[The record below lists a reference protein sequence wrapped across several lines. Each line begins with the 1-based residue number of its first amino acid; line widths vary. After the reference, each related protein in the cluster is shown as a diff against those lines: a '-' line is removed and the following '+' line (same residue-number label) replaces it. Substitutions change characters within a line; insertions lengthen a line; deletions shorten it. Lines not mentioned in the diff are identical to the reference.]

1 MTTSRQLP
9 LITPPGPVRNAAV
22 GSVRLLLFNAQHA
35 APGGGG
41 ANEKGPAVRGLSFE
55 RYY

>member
-35 APGGGG
+35 APGGAG